1 MTKPKSQST
10 KKDDE
15 ALVLEYLKK
24 TNRPYSASEYSDI
37 CLNLHNAVA
46 KSALTKILTAL
57 CDRGD
62 VRCKTYGKQ
71 SVYVIDQDQFE
82 NPSPEELTIMDAKIE
97 DLRQQIAVLQDKNKH
112 MKQSLQLLT
121 TQKTTAELQEIS
133 KDLDEKISILGNRL
147 NSLQSG
153 TVQLITVDE
162 MQKIDKNYEQMRK
175 IWKDRKA
182 LFRDLWDA
190 VSEGVVSPS
199 ELKERLGIEDDEID
213 FSVDLLSGIR

>member
-1 MTKPKSQST
+1 MTKLKNQST

-24 TNRPYSASEYSDI
+24 TNRPYSATDI
-37 CLNLHNAVA
+37 CLNLHNVVA
-46 KSALTKILTAL
+46 KSALAKILATL
-57 CDRGD
+57 CERGD

-82 NPSPEELTIMDAKIE
+82 NPSSEELAIMDARIE
-97 DLRQQIAVLQDKNKH
+97 DLRQQISALQDKNKQ
-112 MKQSLQLLT
+112 MKQTLQMIT
-121 TQKTTAELQEIS
+121 TQKTTVELQAIS
-133 KDLDEKISILGNRL
+133 RELDEKISTLGNRL

-153 TVQLITVDE
+153 ALQLITIDE
-162 MQKIDKNYEQMRK
+162 MQKINKNYEQMRK
-175 IWKDRKA
+175 MWKDRKA

-190 VSEGVVSPS
+190 VSENVHSPS

>member
-24 TNRPYSASEYSDI
+24 TNRPYSAM
-37 CLNLHNAVA
+37 LNVA

-62 VRCKTYGKQ
+62 VRCKTYGKITFT